1 MKTKMF
7 KVVAIALAVMV
18 LAGILTVSAG
28 AVKGTDRGAKAGT
41 VSYGFKT
48 IQIGTKR
55 PMVSNVSAAVKAS
68 VAINRKIPQI
78 TKFDSVDEGVKINF
92 SKVSGV
98 RRYAVYCKSRG
109 RWVRIGTSTTGK
121 YIHKGTKSGT
131 RYQYT
136 VRGVSNNAR
145 SFKTNFYKTG
155 WYYTYN
161 MRTPKVT
168 KLSSSS
174 KGVNI
179 TWGAVPNAKRYRVY
193 YRGSKGWTYLG
204 STTKTSYTDS
214 KVSYGSSYTYTVR
227 CINYKNNRFT
237 SSFNG
242 RGWKHTH
249 YLPTPSG
256 FNYDCVNGGIK
267 LSWSKVSGA
276 AKYRVFYYGRNG
288 WAKMADVSGTSYTDY
303 DVIEGKSYTYVVR
316 CVSSNGKKYTSNL
329 KSGGWS
335 ARLLTT
341 PRGMTITST
350 SSGNELSW
358 NAVDGAWAYKVF
370 YKSDN
375 SWKGISNV
383 TDTKFVDTDVINGQ
397 VKTYTVRCVTADG
410 KWWRSGY
417 NETGWSKVYDYN
429 VVETEEP
436 TSVGATSNV
445 EDPTKVNLLN
455 TGSGDGL
462 VEATEAATEAPTEK
476 PTEVVVDAPKSV
488 SVTEGSSGKKVYE
501 KVAKYGIKTN
511 LNTNTDTRMIEVNNP
526 NTFFWQSF
534 VTGEKYIDSYIEY
547 LSNGNVRIHFTP
559 NSPDKITKMEGWF
572 YGESG
577 TWYSFN
583 IPTSTLKNGSGYYDY
598 HMPEL
603 TAQRVKPSVKVSWGS
618 SSNADGYDVTIKNAS
633 GKAASQTVHVGKN
646 ATSTTISLNTADSG
660 SYTAEVK
667 AIKGTQSK
675 STTRSFSL
683 KSDFV
688 AESEASTI
696 KVPVVF
702 PNTRFVCNRCGRNV
716 SGKVKNHIIPIDS
729 TELRERY
736 ADSLYTYKYKPTAG
750 TNNAWVAAWAGTP
763 DVTLTAG
770 YYDLGDFFYH
780 PLNASDPDLLVNCI
794 WEDSLERSVSIP
806 SNFSLA
812 ELQEKINNCGNQT
825 YINLGTDFW
834 LNSPTSVFHS
844 AIEGCS
850 TAYHEED
857 CVSIS
862 GLQTVVIP
870 ATGYTKVSVG

>member
-7 KVVAIALAVMV
+7 KVVAIVMAVMI

-55 PMVSNVSAAVKAS
+55 PMVSNVSTAVKAS
-68 VAINRKIPQI
+68 VAVNKKIPQI

-174 KGVNI
+174 KGVNL

-193 YRGSKGWTYLG
+193 YRGSRGWTYLG

-227 CINYKNNRFT
+227 CANYKNNRFT

-242 RGWKHTH
+242 RGWKYTH

-276 AKYRVFYYGRNG
+276 AKYRVFYYGSKG
-288 WAKMADVSGTSYTDY
+288 WTKMADVSGTSYTDY
-303 DVIEGKSYTYVVR
+303 DVREGKSYTYVVR

-341 PRGMTITST
+341 PSGMTITST

-358 NAVDGAWAYKVF
+358 NAVDGAGAYKVF
-370 YKSDN
+370 YKSGN

-410 KWWRSGY
+410 KWWRSGF

-429 VVETEEP
+429 AVETEEP

-445 EDPTKVNLLN
+445 EDSTKVNLLN

-462 VEATEAATEAPTEK
+462 VEATEPATEAPTEAPTVK
-476 PTEVVVDAPKSV
+476 PTEAPLTAPTGVTVGMVSEGKKEYAKVVKYGYCSNLM
-488 SVTEGSSGKKVYE
+488 SSGVWVNVGETPNSFWKAQVENDRWVDTSLECLENGKV
-501 KVAKYGIKTN
+501 
-511 LNTNTDTRMIEVNNP
+511 R
-526 NTFFWQSF
+526 F
-534 VTGEKYIDSYIEY
+534 
-547 LSNGNVRIHFTP
+547 HFTP
-559 NSPDKITKMEGWF
+559 VAPNKVTSIITIVRWGDGDKDF
-572 YGESG
+572 SRVDVSG
-577 TWYSFN
+577 DS
-583 IPTSTLKNGSGYYDY
+583 LKRGYCD
-598 HMPEL
+598 HQLPK
-603 TAQRVKPSVKVSWGS
+603 VSSVNPSVKVSWGS

-646 ATSTTISLNTADSG
+646 ATSATISLNTADSG

-675 STTRSFSL
+675 SATRSFSL

-716 SGKVKNHIIPIDS
+716 SGKVKDHIIPIDS

-812 ELQEKINNCGNQT
+812 ELQEKINNCGIQNFIDAGSE
-825 YINLGTDFW
+825 YW
-834 LNSPTSVFHS
+834 LNCQMSTFHRD
-844 AIEGCS
+844 IEGCTS
-850 TAYHEED
+850 AYHSES

-870 ATGYTKVSVG
+870 ATGYTRVTVG